1 MKKKLLLLIS
11 FFIFFSF
18 ANINAYADPTD
29 ESPKPITVELNG
41 EVLEFDTE
49 PIIVNNRTM
58 VPMRAIF
65 EQLGAK
71 INWHNETK
79 TVTAY
84 RRYKGISDMFVK
96 LTIGEEFAYRNGK
109 SWPLDSPAI
118 IRDSRTLVPVRFVAE
133 SFGGKVDWDP
143 ENRIV
148 LLTYDVDEFQGTKLI
163 GDMSYKPVYFANDLE
178 IMIPE
183 FWLETEKSSKFAY
196 KDEEN
201 NIQMSVDI
209 IPLEEDKTLDKF
221 TEESKTSILD
231 AYKDK
236 VVFTGSD
243 KININSIDVSVVYLK
258 NSSVTP
264 EIDQV
269 IYYFTSSGYG
279 YKITFSYYSES
290 NDSQLL
296 NTISDI
302 INTIEISGVTFNLDK
317 EHYIEYDAFFNYGI
331 NLSSEIYSN
340 MEVDKPF
347 AFTGTVGDDIDL
359 EHVVVSIAREGKVSE
374 YKIPISN
381 KEFNATIYTPFGLGR
396 HNMTVKTPE
405 SEDNPSR
412 KLMQFSIINNNNQDI
427 TYLVPSMLVEKDDP
441 DIVALAQ
448 EITKDID
455 KEYLAENEKAE
466 AIYKWIFENIEYDTE
481 AADALSRSAKG
492 VLVDKK
498 GTNEEISYLFAAL
511 LRASNIQSK
520 LIQGS
525 ILEETHVWNEM
536 LVNGKWLIVDVTWGS
551 GYIDTENITKE
562 LDMSYFKAN
571 RTTYESKFDKDSII
585 TLEY

>member
-11 FFIFFSF
+11 FFVFFSF
-18 ANINAYADPTD
+18 VNINVYADPTD
-29 ESPKPITVELNG
+29 ENPKPITVELNG
-41 EVLEFDTE
+41 EVLKFDTE
-49 PIIVNNRTM
+49 PIIVNGRTM

-65 EQLGAK
+65 EQLGAPP
-71 INWHNETK
+71 NWHNETK

-84 RRYKGISDMFVK
+84 RRYKDVSDIFVK
-96 LTIGEEFAYRNGK
+96 LTIGEEFAYSNGK

-118 IRDSRTLVPVRFVAE
+118 IRDSRTLAPIRFIAE
-133 SFGGKVDWDP
+133 SFGIEVDWDA
-143 ENRIV
+143 ENRVV
-148 LLTYDVDEFQGTKLI
+148 LMNYDGDKFQGAKLI
-163 GDMSYKPVYFANDLE
+163 GDMSYKPRFFANDLE

-183 FWLETEKSSKFAY
+183 FWLKAENSSKYAY

-209 IPLEEDKTLDKF
+209 ISLEEDKTLDEF
-221 TEESKTSILD
+221 TEESKASILD
-231 AYKDK
+231 DYKDK

-243 KININSIDVSVVYLK
+243 KISINSIDVNVVYLK
-258 NSSVTP
+258 NSSITP
-264 EIDQV
+264 EINQV
-269 IYYFTSSGYG
+269 IYYFTSSGSG
-279 YKITFSYYSES
+279 YKITFSYFSES

-317 EHYIEYDAFFNYGI
+317 EHYIEYDTFFDYAI

-340 MEVDKPF
+340 MEVENKF
-347 AFTGTVGDDIDL
+347 AFTGTVGDDVEL
-359 EHVVVSIAREGKVSE
+359 EYVIASILRKGKVSE

-396 HNMTVKTPE
+396 HNITIKTPE
-405 SEDNPSR
+405 LQDSPSQ
-412 KLMQFSIINNNNQDI
+412 KIMQFSTINNNNQDI
-427 TYLVPSMLVEKDDP
+427 TYLVPSMLVEKDDQ

-455 KEYLAENEKAE
+455 KKYLAENEKAE
-466 AIYKWIFENIEYDTE
+466 AIYKWIFENIEYDIETT
-481 AADALSRSAKG
+481 DTPSRSAKG

-498 GTNEEISYLFAAL
+498 GNNEEISYLFAAL
-511 LRASNIQSK
+511 LRSSNIQSK
-520 LIQGS
+520 LVQGTIS
-525 ILEETHVWNEM
+525 EETHTWNEM
-536 LVNGKWLIVDVTWGS
+536 LVNGKWFIVDITWGS
-551 GYIDTENITKE
+551 GYIDKDTIKKE

-571 RTTYESKFDKDSII
+571 RTTYESKLDKDSI
-585 TLEY
+585 TVLEY